1 MCGSIDA
8 YSHRFNGPVIRE
20 KSSALPELT
29 MYRARAVPQ
38 PASEGQAITL
48 CCSQVHPSTVRVRCS
63 ARAVVSE
70 ECLEGTVDGF
80 LNLSIHDE
88 RAADSQEGIDVRA
101 YQHRFRAYRNWP
113 HDFEGEGKGDDRDG
127 YAESRACRR
136 IDRHR
141 RRANANHYFGKG
153 ALGKNRYSVV
163 SQRLADPIPDWL
175 HLHVIGCDSD

>member
-1 MCGSIDA
+1 MEPNPGMFLRVGSDADDDEPDSLVGASPAPVLRMCGSIDA

-88 RAADSQEGIDVRA
+88 RAAD
-101 YQHRFRAYRNWP
+101 YN
-113 HDFEGEGKGDDRDG
+113 DG
-127 YAESRACRR
+127 
-136 IDRHR
+136 
-141 RRANANHYFGKG
+141 
-153 ALGKNRYSVV
+153 
-163 SQRLADPIPDWL
+163 
-175 HLHVIGCDSD
+175 